1 MEINLSFALVLFI
14 ALDVVSGVIKGFLNQ
29 QLNSKAMRDGLTKKV
44 GIFCLATLSWALSQL
59 TEFSPIYDSVCMFYV
74 VEEALSII
82 ENLQDYIPIPDVL
95 KKALGGKKDGE
106 I

>member
-14 ALDVVSGVIKGFLNQ
+14 VLDVISGVIDAYLKHE
-29 QLNSKAMRDGLTKKV
+29 LNSSEMREGLTTKV
-44 GIFCLATLSWALSQL
+44 GIFCLATLSWVLSQL

-95 KKALGGKKDGE
+95 KKALGGKKDG
-106 I
+106 